1 MKTLIIISCIGLLL
15 TTGCANKEELARL
28 QSVIDANAA
37 RQTELSAQEASLK
50 AKIKLLKETK
60 AAAIQAREKVQRQHE
75 QELANKKDMLRQ
87 LEQQKSEL
95 GESVLGNDLITLA
108 NDAKIEGVIEKFDG
122 QVWHIRMESGEI
134 KKGSLKSIKSIQFA
148 SP

>member
-60 AAAIQAREKVQRQHE
+60 AAAIQARE
-75 QELANKKDMLRQ
+75 
-87 LEQQKSEL
+87 
-95 GESVLGNDLITLA
+95 
-108 NDAKIEGVIEKFDG
+108 
-122 QVWHIRMESGEI
+122 
-134 KKGSLKSIKSIQFA
+134 
-148 SP
+148 